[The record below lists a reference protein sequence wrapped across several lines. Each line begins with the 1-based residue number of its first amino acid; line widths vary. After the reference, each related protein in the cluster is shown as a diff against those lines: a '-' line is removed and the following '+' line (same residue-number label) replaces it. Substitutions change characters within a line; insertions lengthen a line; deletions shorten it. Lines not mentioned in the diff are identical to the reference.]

1 MQTQSAISAA
11 NSLLQ
16 SAEFALPRQKR
27 ALAVTE
33 HKHAVV
39 ASKRKSKTNKEEG
52 AFSLYFDLF
61 GINALLLFALYCKL

>member
-16 SAEFALPRQKR
+16 SAEFALPKQKR
-27 ALAVTE
+27 ALVVTE

-39 ASKRKSKTNKEEG
+39 ASKRKSKTNKEAEG
-52 AFSLYFDLF
+52 VFFLF
-61 GINALLLFALYCKL
+61 N